1 YGILCLIVLPAV
13 LSGKRA
19 FCHYFCWMAPFMVL
33 GVKFHRFLRLP
44 GLSVKGNE
52 KAKCVSCGKCQKVC
66 PMGIDVEGEIR
77 DGGVRNPECILC
89 GACIDNCPGH
99 VPVYGMAGPS
109 FNKEHNNGSGKKT

>member
-1 YGILCLIVLPAV
+1 
-13 LSGKRA
+13 
-19 FCHYFCWMAPFMVL
+19 
-33 GVKFHRFLRLP
+33 
-44 GLSVKGNE
+44 
-52 KAKCVSCGKCQKVC
+52 
-66 PMGIDVEGEIR
+66 MGIDVEREIR